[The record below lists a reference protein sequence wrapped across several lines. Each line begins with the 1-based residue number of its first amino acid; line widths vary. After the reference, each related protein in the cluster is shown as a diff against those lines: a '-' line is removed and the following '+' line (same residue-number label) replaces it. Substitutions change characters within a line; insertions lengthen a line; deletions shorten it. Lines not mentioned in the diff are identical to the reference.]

1 MISVTQASTCAA
13 LALALYGLIGL
24 SLAQRVVMR
33 PLAPW
38 LAPVLGWA
46 VHSALALPLAFAF
59 GLNRGTALALFTV
72 PVLAAAWVLWRQ
84 HPATAREHA
93 QLSRWL
99 VALVLIGA
107 ALIAFV
113 FMAVDLP
120 KISPEGVTLAAP
132 IFDHSKIAMIDEMA
146 RLGVPPGNPFY
157 GGAGPARLSYYYLWH
172 FSAAELSLLT
182 GLPGWASDAGMSFFT
197 GFAAI
202 LAMAG
207 LAIWL
212 SGRASAALWIVL
224 LSFTAS
230 ARPVLEA
237 LFGQDNVNL
246 FAGYQSGLGAFLF
259 QTSWAP
265 QHSMA
270 AVTAVVA
277 LVLLAAAIERPRWPV
292 TLIFA
297 LLMTAAFQSST
308 WIGGIAFPLM
318 AAPAALLLLWRAAP
332 GERWRIVVHL
342 AAAALIALVLIAPF
356 LYDQSHMAALRNEGA
371 PIAIAPVSVF
381 DDPVLERLGALAN
394 LAAYWLIYL
403 PVEFPA
409 IYVTGFAGLIM
420 LLRDRGLP
428 PGHRDV
434 VIAFASGVIMSLICG
449 WLLVSTLGENN
460 DLGWRAVLPAVL
472 VLMIAS
478 AAALARLKARPVLLA
493 AALALIAIGLVDGL
507 RFGAG
512 NFVVRAN
519 AATPGLA
526 ASETLWAAVRRV
538 TPPGERIANN
548 PDYLAKATPW
558 PVNMSWA
565 LLADRRSCFAGRDLV
580 RPFSSL
586 SQDEVDATDA
596 LFTRVFAGMPE
607 PGDLEQLAG
616 RLNCDTAVV
625 VPSDGAWSRDPF
637 AANARYRMV
646 EEAPGWR
653 IYRRAA
659 P

>member
-1 MISVTQASTCAA
+1 MITVTHALICAG

-24 SLAQRVVMR
+24 PLAQRIVMR

-38 LAPVLGWA
+38 LAPALGWA
-46 VHSALALPLAFAF
+46 VHSALALPLCFAL
-59 GLNRGTALALFTV
+59 GLTRVTAIAIFAVPLLVAALAL
-72 PVLAAAWVLWRQ
+72 WRQ
-84 HPATAREHA
+84 RPAPAGMA
-93 QLSRWL
+93 LPGWL
-99 VALVLIGA
+99 IAAVLVGA
-107 ALIAFV
+107 ALIAFA

-120 KISPEGVTLAAP
+120 KVSAHGVTLAAP

-182 GLPGWASDAGMSFFT
+182 GLSGWAADAGMSFFT
-197 GFAAI
+197 GFAAMM
-202 LAMAG
+202 AMAG

-224 LSFTAS
+224 LSLTAS
-230 ARPVLEA
+230 ARPVLRF
-237 LFGQDNVNL
+237 LFGQDKVEQV
-246 FAGYQSGLGAFLF
+246 AGYQSGLGGFLF
-259 QTSWAP
+259 QTTWAP
-265 QHSMA
+265 QHTMA
-270 AVTAVVA
+270 AVTAVIA
-277 LVLLAAAIERPRWPV
+277 LVLLAAAAERPRWPV
-292 TLIFA
+292 TLVFA

-332 GERWRIVVHL
+332 GERLRIVIHL
-342 AAAALIALVLIAPF
+342 AVAALIAMALISPF
-356 LYDQSHMAALRNEGA
+356 LYDQSHMAALRNEGT
-371 PIAIAPVSVF
+371 PVAIAPVSVLH
-381 DDPVLERLGALAN
+381 DAVLERFGAIAN

-409 IYVTGFAGLIM
+409 VYLAGIAGLVA
-420 LLRDRGLP
+420 LLRDRNLP
-428 PGHRDV
+428 LGHRDV
-434 VIAFASGVIMSLICG
+434 TFAFVSGIAMSLVCG

-472 VLMIAS
+472 LLMIAA
-478 AAALARLKARPVLLA
+478 AAALARLRARPFLLVG
-493 AALALIAIGLVDGL
+493 ALVLIAVSLVDGL
-507 RFGAG
+507 RFGYG
-512 NFVVRAN
+512 NLVVRAN
-519 AATPGLA
+519 AATPGFA
-526 ASETLWAAVRRV
+526 ASEPLWAAVRRV

-565 LLADRRSCFAGRDLV
+565 LLADRRSCFAGRELV

-586 SQDEVDATDA
+586 SQDQVDATEA
-596 LFTRVFAGMPE
+596 LFKRIFAGMPE
-607 PGDLEQLAG
+607 SGDIEQLAD

-625 VPSDGAWSRDPF
+625 VPSDGAWMRDPF

-646 EEAPGWR
+646 AETPAWR

-659 P
+659 L

>member
-1 MISVTQASTCAA
+1 MITVTHALICAG

-24 SLAQRVVMR
+24 PLAQRIVMR

-38 LAPVLGWA
+38 LAPALGWA
-46 VHSALALPLAFAF
+46 VHSALALPLCFAL
-59 GLNRGTALALFTV
+59 GLTRVTAIAIFAVPLLVAALAL
-72 PVLAAAWVLWRQ
+72 WRQ
-84 HPATAREHA
+84 RPAPAGMA
-93 QLSRWL
+93 LPGWL
-99 VALVLIGA
+99 IAAVLVGA
-107 ALIAFV
+107 ALIAFA

-120 KISPEGVTLAAP
+120 KVSAHGVTLAAP

-182 GLPGWASDAGMSFFT
+182 GLSGWAADAGMSFFT
-197 GFAAI
+197 GFSGM

-224 LSFTAS
+224 LSLTAS
-230 ARPVLEA
+230 ARPVLEFF
-237 LFGQDNVNL
+237 FGKDNVEL
-246 FAGYQSGLGAFLF
+246 FAGYQSGLGGFLF

-265 QHSMA
+265 QHTMA
-270 AVTAVVA
+270 AVTAVIA
-277 LVLLAAAIERPRWPV
+277 LVLLAAAAERPRWPV
-292 TLIFA
+292 TLVFA

-308 WIGGIAFPLM
+308 WIGGIAFPMM
-318 AAPAALLLLWRAAP
+318 AAPAASLLLWRAAP
-332 GERWRIVVHL
+332 GERLRIVIHL
-342 AAAALIALVLIAPF
+342 AVAALIAMALISPF
-356 LYDQSHMAALRNEGA
+356 LYDQSHMAALRNEGT
-371 PIAIAPVSVF
+371 PVAIAPVSVLH
-381 DDPVLERLGALAN
+381 DAVLERFGAIAN

-409 IYVTGFAGLIM
+409 VYLAGIAGLVA
-420 LLRDRGLP
+420 LLRDRNLP
-428 PGHRDV
+428 LGHRDV
-434 VIAFASGVIMSLICG
+434 TFAFVSGIAMSLVCG

-472 VLMIAS
+472 LLMIA
-478 AAALARLKARPVLLA
+478 AASALARLKARPVLLA
-493 AALALIAIGLVDGL
+493 AALCLVAVSLVDGL
-507 RFGAG
+507 RFGYG
-512 NFVVRAN
+512 NLVVRAN
-519 AATPGLA
+519 AATPGFA
-526 ASETLWAAVRRV
+526 ASEPLWAAVRRV

-565 LLADRRSCFAGRDLV
+565 LLADRRSCFAGRELV

-586 SQDEVDATDA
+586 SQDQVDATEA
-596 LFTRVFAGMPE
+596 LFKRIFAGMPE
-607 PGDLEQLAG
+607 SGDIEQLAD
-616 RLNCDTAVV
+616 RLNCGTAVV
-625 VPSDGAWSRDPF
+625 VPSDGAWMRDPF

-646 EEAPGWR
+646 EEAPAWR
-653 IYRRAA
+653 IYRRVA

>member
-1 MISVTQASTCAA
+1 MITVTHALICAG

-24 SLAQRVVMR
+24 PLAQRVTMR

-38 LAPVLGWA
+38 LAPALGWA
-46 VHSALALPLAFAF
+46 VHSALALPVCFAL
-59 GLNRGTALALFTV
+59 GLNRVT
-72 PVLAAAWVLWRQ
+72 VLAVFAVPLTIAAVALWQR
-84 HPATAREHA
+84 PARPREDRP
-93 QLSRWL
+93 LPGWL
-99 VALVLIGA
+99 VATVLAGA
-107 ALIAFV
+107 ALFAFV
-113 FMAVDLP
+113 VMAVDLP
-120 KISPEGVTLAAP
+120 KVSAEGVTLAAP

-182 GLPGWASDAGMSFFT
+182 GLPGWAGDAGMSFFT
-197 GFAAI
+197 GFAGM

-230 ARPVLEA
+230 ARPVLEFS
-237 LFGQDNVNL
+237 FGKDNVEL
-246 FAGYQSGLGAFLF
+246 FAGYQSGLGGFLF

-265 QHSMA
+265 QHTMA
-270 AVTAVVA
+270 AITTVIA
-277 LVLLAAAIERPRWPV
+277 LTVLAAAIERPRWLV
-292 TLIFA
+292 TFVFA

-308 WIGGIAFPLM
+308 WIGGIAFPFM
-318 AAPAALLLLWRAAP
+318 ATPAALLLLWRAAL
-332 GERWRIVVHL
+332 GERLRIAAHL
-342 AAAALIALVLIAPF
+342 AVAALIALALISPF
-356 LYDQSHMAALRNEGA
+356 LYDQSHMAALRGEGTPVA
-371 PIAIAPVSVF
+371 FAPVSVLN
-381 DDPVLERLGALAN
+381 DAALERLGALAN
-394 LAAYWLIYL
+394 LAAFWLIYL

-409 IYVTGFAGLIM
+409 IYFAGIAGLFM
-420 LLRDRGLP
+420 LLRDRNLP
-428 PGHRDV
+428 LGHRDV
-434 VIAFASGVIMSLICG
+434 TWAFVSGVAMSLVCG

-472 VLMIAS
+472 LLMIAA
-478 AAALARLKARPVLLA
+478 AAALARLKARPL
-493 AALALIAIGLVDGL
+493 LIAGALVLIAVSLVDGL
-507 RFGAG
+507 RFGYG
-512 NFVVRAN
+512 NLVVRAN
-519 AATPGLA
+519 EATPGFA
-526 ASETLWAAVRRV
+526 ASDKLWAAVRRL
-538 TPPGERIANN
+538 TPPDERIANN

-596 LFTRVFAGMPE
+596 LFKRVFAGMPE
-607 PGDLEQLAG
+607 PGDIEQLAG

-625 VPSDGAWSRDPF
+625 VPGDGAWMRDPF

-646 EEAPGWR
+646 EETPTWR
-653 IYRRAA
+653 IYRRVA